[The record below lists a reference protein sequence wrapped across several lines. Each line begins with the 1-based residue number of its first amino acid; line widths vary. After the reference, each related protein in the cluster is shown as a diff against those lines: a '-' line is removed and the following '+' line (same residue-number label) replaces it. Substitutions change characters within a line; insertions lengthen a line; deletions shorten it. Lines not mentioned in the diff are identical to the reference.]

1 VAFASIAYSDAM
13 TLSGF
18 SAVVTALADANVRYL
33 VVGGLAVNAHGYL
46 RFTKD
51 VQLIPD
57 NIERAFAALASL
69 GYRPAVPI
77 DVKQFANESTRA
89 GWIRDKNMQVL
100 QFWSDA
106 HRETPID
113 VFVSEPFDF
122 DKEYARAL
130 VKPLYGSTDVRFVS
144 RATLIQMKISAGR
157 AQDHIDIDHWTALR
171 PIARSC
177 AQSLVDTIRRSA

>member
-1 VAFASIAYSDAM
+1 M

-18 SAVVTALADANVRYL
+18 SAVVAALADANVRYL
-33 VVGGLAVNAHGYL
+33 VAGGLAVNAHGYL

-51 VQLIPD
+51 VDIVVQLIPD

-77 DVKQFANESTRA
+77 NVKQFADESTRA

-122 DKEYARAL
+122 DEEYARAL

-157 AQDHIDIDHWTALR
+157 AQDHIDIDHLGEE
-171 PIARSC
+171 
-177 AQSLVDTIRRSA
+177 